1 MTDPLDEL
9 ISDILDDS
17 PKPQP
22 SKAEASVVDT
32 QDEKPQEEED
42 TNLTWKKVPARKRN
56 PTCGICR
63 TKLKGGTWHW
73 YYKNDD
79 GEIYWWC
86 YKCMA
91 SVDCLPTKEEMK
103 RAEKSTKV

>member
-1 MTDPLDEL
+1 VIDPLDEL
-9 ISDILDDS
+9 ISDILEDS

-32 QDEKPQEEED
+32 QSEEPHEEED
-42 TNLTWKKVPARKRN
+42 TDLTWKRVPARKRN
-56 PTCGICR
+56 PTCGTCR
-63 TKLKGGTWHW
+63 AKLKGGTWHW
-73 YYKNDD
+73 YYKDDD
-79 GEIYWWC
+79 GDISWWC

-91 SVDCLPTKEEMK
+91 SIDCLPTEEEMK